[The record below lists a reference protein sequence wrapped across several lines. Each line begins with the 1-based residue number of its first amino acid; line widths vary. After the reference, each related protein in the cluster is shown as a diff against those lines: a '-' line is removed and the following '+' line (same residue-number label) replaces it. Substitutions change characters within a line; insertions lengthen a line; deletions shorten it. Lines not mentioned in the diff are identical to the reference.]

1 MNWSMV
7 NLLIFLRINSS
18 TKFVITSSPAG
29 DCSSRFTACSRW
41 GCCEE
46 KFSANGNMYDFTLL
60 SVRNYNKALK
70 FEEHAL
76 VEQ

>member
-1 MNWSMV
+1 MI
-7 NLLIFLRINSS
+7 NLLILNSYLRINTSI
-18 TKFVITSSPAG
+18 KFVLTSSPAG
-29 DCSSRFTACSRW
+29 DCSPRCTAYSRR
-41 GCCEE
+41 GCCKE